1 MEPESVVSLV
11 DLATF
16 LLYYLSIIVLGAYL
30 SKRQKTDSADYF
42 LARKKLPWYV
52 IGASIISSNIST
64 EHFIGMVGW
73 AYLYGV
79 AVASWEWGNWFT
91 FSLLIWVFLPF
102 YMRGGLYTMP
112 EFLQRRF
119 NPESRYLFAVAT
131 LTQYVLAMMAAV
143 LFAGGTALH
152 GMFGLDVE
160 AGILLLAAAAG
171 VYTIW
176 GGLFSAVWIE
186 FVQFA
191 VLMSSGLLVSIL
203 ALTKTGGLAG
213 LARDLPEKFTIFLPP
228 THEMIPWTGL
238 LGAFLSIGVWYNCTN
253 QFIVQRCLGAKTEWD
268 GRMGVV
274 FAGFAKIVLP
284 LVLVIPGIAA
294 FRLFGAQLSG
304 QPDLAYPLLVK
315 RLLGPG
321 LIGIVMAGLAAAI
334 MSTVSSA
341 LNSTSTILTLD
352 LYRPLVN
359 PQASEER
366 LIRIGRTAGSASLL
380 LATLLALWY
389 AANPGLTVFGLIQN
403 IGAWVAAPVSAVFL
417 CGILWRGVTGQA
429 ASTVLI
435 FGFPFTWFVDQIVF
449 AHDILKPYA
458 NFLHRTLVVWLVCV
472 ALLMVISLSARHR
485 TALRVAWGV
494 FYVSLL
500 GVALAATGS
509 GWVLAVGLPLG
520 IACQAAIHHSRTP
533 PMEEIEKIV
542 WKPSDTRLASE
553 PGRQDRGV
561 RSSLLW
567 WALFVGLTLALYAG
581 LLLFQ
586 LGGR

>member
-1 MEPESVVSLV
+1 MDPEIDVSLV

-16 LLYYLSIIVLGAYL
+16 LLYYFLIVALGAYL
-30 SKRQKTDSADYF
+30 SRRRKTDSADYF

-131 LTQYVLAMMAAV
+131 LTQYILAMMAAV
-143 LFAGGTALH
+143 LFAGGTALR

-171 VYTIW
+171 IYTIW
-176 GGLFSAVWIE
+176 GGLFSAVWVE

-191 VLMSSGLLVSIL
+191 VLMSSGLLVSVL
-203 ALTKTGGLAG
+203 ALAKTGGLAD
-213 LARDLPEKFTIFLPP
+213 LARNLPEKFTIFLPP

-284 LVLVIPGIAA
+284 LILVIPGIAA
-294 FRLFGAQLSG
+294 FRLFGPELAG
-304 QPDLAYPLLVK
+304 QADLAYPLLVR

-321 LIGIVMAGLAAAI
+321 LIGVVMAGLAAAI

-341 LNSTSTILTLD
+341 LNSTSTVLTLD

-359 PQASEER
+359 REASER
-366 LIRIGRTAGSASLL
+366 HLIRTGRITGFASLL

-389 AANPGLTVFGLIQN
+389 ASHPGLTVFGLIQN

-417 CGILWRGVTGQA
+417 CGILWKGVTGRA
-429 ASTVLI
+429 AATILI
-435 FGFPFTWFVDQIVF
+435 FGFPFTWFVDNVVF
-449 AHDILKPYA
+449 AVGALQPYA
-458 NFLHRTLVVWLVCV
+458 NFLHRTLVVWLVCLC
-472 ALLMVISLSARHR
+472 LLVWISLLERHPL
-485 TALRVAWGV
+485 TLRASWAGL
-494 FYVSLL
+494 YLALL
-500 GVALAATGS
+500 GVALISTGS
-509 GWVLAVGLPLG
+509 VWVALVGLPLG
-520 IACQAAIHHSRTP
+520 IACQTTLHHSGTP
-533 PMEEIEKIV
+533 PIQEIEKIV
-542 WKPSDTRLASE
+542 WKSSDMRLLPES
-553 PGRQDRGV
+553 GRQDRGV
-561 RSSLLW
+561 RSSVMW
-567 WALFVGLTLALYAG
+567 WGIFVGLTLALYAG
-581 LLLFQ
+581 LLVFQ
-586 LGGR
+586 LSRG